1 MRMVDLI
8 AKKKHSEELSRQE
21 IQYIVNG
28 YTEGSIPDYQMSAF
42 LMATWFNGMTTA
54 ETVALTEAMVKS
66 GDIVDLSFVD
76 GKIVDKHSTGG
87 VGDKVSLIV
96 APIVAALGV
105 PVAKMSGRGLGHTG
119 GTIDKLEAVEGFKT
133 DISIEEFKENVIRH
147 QIAIVGQTGNLVP
160 ADKKIYAL
168 RDVTETVD
176 SIPLIAS
183 SIMSKKIAAGADAI
197 VLDVKV
203 GSGAFMKT
211 VEEAEKL
218 AQTMVRIGKSLNRKT
233 VAILSNMDQPLGHEI
248 GNMNEVAESLKLLK
262 GEEFSDDLME
272 IITEISSQMV
282 YLAER
287 AATVEEARKM
297 VSDVLENGKA
307 YAKFLEFIELQGG
320 RKESIQVPETAV
332 RLQVKSSESGYVSA
346 IESHAVGVAAMLLGA
361 GRATKEDAIDH
372 QVGVTIKAKIGEKVE
387 VGDVLFEIA
396 SNKQDNKEA
405 AEMLR
410 SAVTISPEE
419 IKAPSTIIKI
429 IS

>member
-218 AQTMVRIGKSLNRKT
+218 AETMVRIGKSLNRKT